1 MKKWLRNGICLAL
14 TILLLMGCSSAVAAD
29 EHIKIPMTG
38 VTLKNISI
46 TDIAN
51 DTKAGGVFY
60 TVILVN
66 IFMVDDSSSIPI
78 LNLTTG
84 TNFILYNESDNVVYL
99 MNYEESS
106 RTGMLITYE
115 LGDTSAELLLLKSDD
130 LTLNE
135 LRAGLPKMAEENPD
149 AFSGMYELSEE
160 DLKAGMDALKAGADA
175 FTANF
180 K

>member
-14 TILLLMGCSSAVAAD
+14 TMLLLMGCSSAVAAD
-29 EHIKIPMTG
+29 EDIKIPMTF

-60 TVILVN
+60 TAILAN
-66 IFMVDDSSSIPI
+66 IFTVDDPGSIPI

-84 TNFILYNESDNVVYL
+84 TNFILYNESDNLVYL
-99 MNYEESS
+99 INYEESS
-106 RTGMLITYE
+106 RTGMRIMYE
-115 LGDTSAELLLLKSDD
+115 LGDTSAGLCLLKPDDDD

-135 LRAGLPKMAEENPD
+135 LRAELPKIVEENPD
-149 AFSGMYELSEE
+149 VLSGMYELSEE
-160 DLKAGMDALKAGADA
+160 DLKAGLDAL
-175 FTANF
+175 TANF

>member
-14 TILLLMGCSSAVAAD
+14 TMLLLMGCSSAVAAD
-29 EHIKIPMTG
+29 EDIKIPMTF

-51 DTKAGGVFY
+51 DTKAGGAFY
-60 TVILVN
+60 TAILAN
-66 IFMVDDSSSIPI
+66 IFTVDDPGSIPI

-84 TNFILYNESDNVVYL
+84 TNFILYNESDNLVYL
-99 MNYEESS
+99 INYEESS
-106 RTGMLITYE
+106 RTGMRIMYE
-115 LGDTSAELLLLKSDD
+115 LGDTSAGLLLLKSDD

-135 LRAGLPKMAEENPD
+135 LRAGLPIMVEEYPD
-149 AFSGMYELSEE
+149 LLSGMYELSEE
-160 DLKAGMDALKAGADA
+160 DLKAGMDALA
-175 FTANF
+175 ANL